1 MKKLRSYRLT
11 SSLCAVLLM
20 LVFASCKDDKE
31 KSATHDPNK
40 PITLTNF
47 YPTNGGV
54 ATKLILNGDNFGS
67 DAKNIKVFINDK
79 PAAVISSI
87 GNKIYAICPRDRK
100 SVV

>member
-1 MKKLRSYRLT
+1 MKKLRSFKLT

-79 PAAVISSI
+79 PAD
-87 GNKIYAICPRDRK
+87 YRL
-100 SVV
+100 

>member
-1 MKKLRSYRLT
+1 MKKLRSFKLT

-47 YPTNGGV
+47 
-54 ATKLILNGDNFGS
+54 
-67 DAKNIKVFINDK
+67 
-79 PAAVISSI
+79 
-87 GNKIYAICPRDRK
+87 
-100 SVV
+100 